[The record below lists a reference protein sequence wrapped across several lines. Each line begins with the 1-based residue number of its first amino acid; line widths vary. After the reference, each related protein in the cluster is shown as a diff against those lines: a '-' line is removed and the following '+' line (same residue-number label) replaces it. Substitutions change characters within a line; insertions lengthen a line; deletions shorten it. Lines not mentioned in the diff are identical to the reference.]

1 MLKKLISA
9 SLAAAIVM
17 STGCATMFNGSGQ
30 TINIRSNDE
39 AAKLYVNDQYLGKH
53 STAMEFKKKNNYVIK
68 AEKEGCEST
77 SVEAQ
82 KTFDPTTLLGVL
94 LDWGIIS
101 ILVVD
106 GAGTGAWQ
114 KFKQTSYVI
123 DPKCNT
129 TVYDLTNQNDTVVL
143 AEAIKAVSPQAVI

>member
-1 MLKKLISA
+1 MLKKLVSA

-53 STAMEFKKKNNYVIK
+53 STAMEFKKKQNYVIK
-68 AEKEGCEST
+68 AAKDGCEPAVVQAEKS
-77 SVEAQ
+77 
-82 KTFDPTTLLGVL
+82 FDPTTLLGVL
-94 LDWGIIS
+94 VDWGLIS

-114 KFKQTSYVI
+114 KFKQTSYVL
-123 DPKCNT
+123 DPKCEGAQT
-129 TVYDLTNQNDTVVL
+129 
-143 AEAIKAVSPQAVI
+143 AQATQ